1 MKFLTFIIMIVT
13 LESLC
18 LFFFKQTFSMISM
31 SIITVCGFLCFT
43 AKNWKTYNKVIKKGV
58 VGIFC
63 FGIMLIFL
71 KEHLNITPQSTD
83 SVTDELYVL
92 SITFCFILLVMAV
105 FFIKFNANNISRF
118 FLIYRLFIGDYSIL
132 SGFDVVPKIGFLCPY
147 CFCIF
152 AGIGFCR
159 FK

>member
-18 LFFFKQTFSMISM
+18 LFFFKQTFSMISI

-105 FFIKFNANNISRF
+105 FFIKFNANNNSHNI
-118 FLIYRLFIGDYSIL
+118 LNEDLDYNPATGL
-132 SGFDVVPKIGFLCPY
+132 PMCGGLDAGGNPY
-147 CFCIF
+147 
-152 AGIGFCR
+152 GVSDD
-159 FK
+159 